1 MTADQPKIT
10 NNTEMRPY
18 QKQKGKISGFASII
32 TARNIYRFFG
42 LLLFV
47 VGAVFYLSWSILY
60 GTWTDIGLY
69 SYVVPL
75 VVFGLLLLLLTH
87 EQDRAE
93 SH

>member
-1 MTADQPKIT
+1 MTADQSKIT
-10 NNTEMRPY
+10 NNSEIKPY
-18 QKQKGKISGFASII
+18 QPPKGKLSGFASMIS
-32 TARNIYRFFG
+32 ARNIYRFFG

-69 SYVVPL
+69 SFVVPL

-87 EQDRAE
+87 EQDRIE